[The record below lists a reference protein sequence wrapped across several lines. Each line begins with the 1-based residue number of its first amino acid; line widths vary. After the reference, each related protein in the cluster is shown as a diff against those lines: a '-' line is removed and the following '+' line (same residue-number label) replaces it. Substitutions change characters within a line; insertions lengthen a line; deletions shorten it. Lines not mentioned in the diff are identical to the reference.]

1 MSDVIGLEIPE
12 RIKPTKDS
20 FDCRP
25 KNVENWVEALP
36 RASVGRC
43 AELIF
48 NLLTEVN
55 SLDIKYKDR
64 IFLLEAFREP
74 VQYVSQAM
82 QKHFIGARF
91 PLPKKSQNIAHATRK
106 IYSLMATGYKISIE
120 DQIKST
126 LFLTDNSLLSTNI
139 HRSMSYL
146 SRGLL
151 TTYQVYAP
159 LPKKIWLDLNKLYGY
174 AEQQKLHK
182 NLISDVQHQYIKKT
196 SIAGEYLRILLLS
209 LAAPNRLHHGEV
221 DHVYVNL
228 ERWMQLTK
236 LNKVVEND
244 DISYDFVINC
254 DSDKPPCHFS
264 FYKETDSGSFRVFN
278 TDELTQVLY
287 DELQLSEE
295 IISKTLVTIKMP
307 TAKLSHDLLRRL
319 IVSWGPIQDRKH
331 GRVESNA
338 KVSVSI
344 GLSAVHQTITFDYK
358 NNMPISLFDLGEDV
372 TDETMASQS
381 SFNAKDVIDVKDTGA
396 DIWDTVYEGQ
406 SIAYK
411 KPTAKEDKDSKVTT
425 YEQSQDWVIA
435 NYSEGGF
442 NLKNLNENSNNIQVG
457 EVISFKKSMNDEE
470 IAQWQVGLIRW
481 MRTIG
486 RQGVEI
492 GGEFIGVSAI
502 PVAVGLLVDDVDS
515 KKLQRALL
523 VPEINSINQDNSLIT
538 FLSNY
543 RVGASIT
550 IKINKSKLSVKLIRE
565 NEDIGLYQQFQY
577 ELINAKREIPES
589 TEKPAI
595 DDKEKPDNKDKDLDD
610 VWSIL

>member
-12 RIKPTKDS
+12 RVKPNKTS
-20 FDCRP
+20 FDSRP
-25 KNVENWVEALP
+25 KNVENWVELLP

-55 SLDIKYKDR
+55 QLEIRYKDR
-64 IFLLEAFREP
+64 VYLLESLRDP

-106 IYSLMATGYKISIE
+106 IYSLMATGYKIVIE
-120 DQIKST
+120 DQIKSS
-126 LFLTDNSLLSTNI
+126 LFLKDNNLLSKNI
-139 HRSMSYL
+139 HRSMTYL
-146 SRGLL
+146 SRVLL

-159 LPKKIWLDLNKLYGY
+159 LPNSIWLDLNKLYAY
-174 AEQQKLHK
+174 AEKNKLQR
-182 NLISDVQHQYIKKT
+182 NQISDVQHQYIKKT
-196 SIAGEYLRILLLS
+196 SIGGEYLRILLLS

-236 LNKVVEND
+236 LNKITEND
-244 DISYDFVINC
+244 DTSYDFVVDCNN
-254 DSDKPPCHFS
+254 DKPPSHFS
-264 FYKETDSGSFRVFN
+264 LNKDIDSKNIRVFN
-278 TDELTQVLY
+278 TDTLTQELY

-319 IVSWGPIQDRKH
+319 IVSWGPIQERKY
-331 GRVESNA
+331 GRINSNA
-338 KVSVSI
+338 NVSVSI
-344 GLSAVHQTITFDYK
+344 GLSAVHQTITMDLK
-358 NNMPISLFDLGEDV
+358 NNLPVDLLNIDNLSVDDV
-372 TDETMASQS
+372 MASQS

-396 DIWDTVYEGQ
+396 DIWDTVYEQ
-406 SIAYK
+406 NTIAYK
-411 KPTAKEDKDSKVTT
+411 NEKPNSSGEGDDKKVTT
-425 YEQSQDWVIA
+425 YEQSQDWLIA

-457 EVISFKKSMNDEE
+457 EIIGFKMSINEDEIE
-470 IAQWQVGLIRW
+470 QWYVGIIRW
-481 MRTIG
+481 MSTIG

-492 GGEFIGVSAI
+492 GGEFLGASAI
-502 PVAVGLLVDDVDS
+502 PVGVSLLVDDSDNKQV
-515 KKLQRALL
+515 QRALL
-523 VPEINSINQDNSLIT
+523 IPGINSINMENSLVT

-543 RVGASIT
+543 RVGAAIN
-550 IKINKSKLSVKLIRE
+550 IQINKTKLSVKLIRE
-565 NEDIGLYQQFQY
+565 EDDIGLYQKFEY
-577 ELINAKREIPES
+577 ELLDAKRSP
-589 TEKPAI
+589 KP
-595 DDKEKPDNKDKDLDD
+595 KENDTKETPDNKDLDD